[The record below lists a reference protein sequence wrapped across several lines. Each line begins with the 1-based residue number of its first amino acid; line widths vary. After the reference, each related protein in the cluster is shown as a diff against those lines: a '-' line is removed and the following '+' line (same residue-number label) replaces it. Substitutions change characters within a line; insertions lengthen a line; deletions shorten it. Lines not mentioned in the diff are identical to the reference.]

1 MKFDGFS
8 EGKLRSVRIPEQ
20 FFREL
25 LLEMDE
31 AGELRLVLYV
41 FWRLERMEGSFRYLR
56 WSSLLA
62 DRVLLQSFAE
72 REALEEALERAVG
85 RGVLLSASLPLE
97 EEQERLIFLN
107 NARGQAA
114 LQAIEKGEWRLTGD
128 ERQPLAVY
136 TERPNIFKLY
146 ESNIGTL
153 TPMIAEAL
161 QDAEKTYPADWIED
175 AIRIAVKNNKRNWHY
190 VEAIL
195 KRWQEGGRDGKTQK
209 SERERSGEGDQD
221 RRDPTEA
228 RRRYGEWDQERRG

>member
-8 EGKLRSVRIPEQ
+8 EGNVPSVRFPEQ

-72 REALEEALERAVG
+72 REALEQALERAVG

-97 EEQERLIFLN
+97 GEQERLIFLN
-107 NARGQAA
+107 
-114 LQAIEKGEWRLTGD
+114 
-128 ERQPLAVY
+128 
-136 TERPNIFKLY
+136 
-146 ESNIGTL
+146 
-153 TPMIAEAL
+153 
-161 QDAEKTYPADWIED
+161 
-175 AIRIAVKNNKRNWHY
+175 
-190 VEAIL
+190 
-195 KRWQEGGRDGKTQK
+195 
-209 SERERSGEGDQD
+209 
-221 RRDPTEA
+221 
-228 RRRYGEWDQERRG
+228 